1 VNRRRR
7 SDNSAVLLTYNGIQA
22 VLGVVVFL
30 SAVRLFPLEP
40 DITLTRTGGR
50 EGILLGLV
58 FWVVL
63 GLLGSTRIERL
74 HGHGVLTF
82 HTPFIVAALA
92 LGGPVAGGI
101 VAAVSTIERRELTEV
116 PWYGTLANHA
126 ALTISSIIG
135 GVVLVAARTA
145 LQPELSEPEAVELVA
160 ILAGGFTFTVLSTWL
175 AVGTVVL
182 RDRLSVRE
190 AVSIHDKSF
199 RSSAASELLLGWVL
213 AFTYLSVGW
222 WAALVAATL
231 VLVVW
236 RGHDALEISRY
247 DAMTGL
253 LTRSGFD
260 VCVSDA
266 IKAATR
272 QGRTAA
278 LVAIDL
284 DRFKAIN
291 DTYGHDAGDAVLREV
306 GARLQ
311 HAIRLTDA
319 AVRRG
324 GDEFSVLLAKVGDF
338 DTAQRLA
345 LRIHER
351 LCEPIE
357 LDHETVSVGASMGL
371 YLIEPSDRMPSVGR
385 LHDLADVL
393 MYEAK
398 RAGEPL
404 RVARLQRR
412 EPVVTEGVGP
422 GAPAV
427 AAFVREPMARPE
439 GFEPPTY

>member
-1 VNRRRR
+1 MNGRRR
-7 SDNSAVLLTYNGIQA
+7 SDNSPALLAYNGVQI
-22 VLGVVVFL
+22 VLGLIIVVW
-30 SAVRLFPLEP
+30 AAQRFPL
-40 DITLTRTGGR
+40 DQQITLTRSGGR

-58 FWVVL
+58 FWVAL

-126 ALTISSIIG
+126 ALTISSVTG
-135 GVVLVAARTA
+135 GVILLATRAA
-145 LQPELSEPEAVELVA
+145 LQPELNEPQAVELVA
-160 ILAGGFTFTVLSTWL
+160 ILVGAFAFTVLSTWL

-182 RDRLSVRE
+182 RDRLSIRE
-190 AVSIHDKSF
+190 AISVHDKSF
-199 RSSAASELLLGWVL
+199 RPTAASEVLLGWVL
-213 AFTYLSVGW
+213 AFTYLTAGW
-222 WAALVAATL
+222 WAALIVATL

-236 RGHDALEISRY
+236 QGYDALEISRH

-260 VCVSDA
+260 VCVNE
-266 IKAATR
+266 ATRSVAR
-272 QGRTAA
+272 QGRTSA
-278 LVAIDL
+278 LIAIDL
-284 DRFKAIN
+284 DRFKAVN
-291 DTYGHDAGDAVLREV
+291 DTYGHEAGDDVLRAV

-311 HAIRLTDA
+311 ASIRMTDA

-324 GDEFSVLLAKVGDF
+324 GDEFSVLLVNVGSVDNA
-338 DTAQRLA
+338 TRRAM
-345 LRIHER
+345 RIHER

-357 LDHETVSVGASMGL
+357 LDRETVDVGASMGL
-371 YLIEPSDRMPSVGR
+371 YMIEQSDRMPSVGR
-385 LHDLADVL
+385 MHDLADVL

-404 RVARLQRR
+404 RVGRR
-412 EPVVTEGVGP
+412 GGRELAPPAEAMAPGVTP
-422 GAPAV
+422 STLATP
-427 AAFVREPMARPE
+427 
-439 GFEPPTY
+439 

>member
-1 VNRRRR
+1 MNRRRR
-7 SDNSAVLLTYNGIQA
+7 SDNSPALLAYNTAQI
-22 VLGVVVFL
+22 VLGVVLFAW
-30 SAVRLFPLEP
+30 AVWSFPL
-40 DITLTRTGGR
+40 DQQITLTRSGGR
-50 EGILLGLV
+50 EGILLGLL
-58 FWVVL
+58 FWVLL

-82 HTPFIVAALA
+82 HTPFIAAALA

-135 GVVLVAARTA
+135 GVVLLAARSA
-145 LQPELSEPEAVELVA
+145 LQPELAEPQAVELVA
-160 ILAGGFTFTVLSTWL
+160 ILVGSFTFTVLSAWL

-190 AVSIHDKSF
+190 AMSIHDKAF
-199 RSSAASELLLGWVL
+199 RPTAASEVLLGWVL
-213 AFTYLSVGW
+213 AFTYLAVGW

-236 RGHDALEISRY
+236 QGYDALEISRH

-253 LTRSGFD
+253 LTRAGFD
-260 VCVSDA
+260 GCMADA
-266 IKAATR
+266 VRSATR
-272 QGRTAA
+272 QGRTSA

-291 DTYGHDAGDAVLREV
+291 DTYGHEAGDDVLRAV

-311 HAIRLTDA
+311 ASIRLTDA

-324 GDEFSVLLAKVGDF
+324 GDEFSVLLVNVGSLDN
-338 DTAQRLA
+338 ARALA
-345 LRIHER
+345 LRIHDR

-357 LDHETVSVGASMGL
+357 LDHVTVEIGASMGL
-371 YLIEPSDRMPSVGR
+371 YLIEQTERMPSVGR
-385 LHDLADVL
+385 MHDLADVV

-398 RAGEPL
+398 RAGEPIH
-404 RVARLQRR
+404 VARRGAR
-412 EPVVTEGVGP
+412 EPSAMAEAPGP
-422 GAPAV
+422 SV
-427 AAFVREPMARPE
+427 S
-439 GFEPPTY
+439 PPTLAVD

>member
-1 VNRRRR
+1 MNRRRR
-7 SDNSAVLLTYNGIQA
+7 FDNSPALLAYNGLQVA
-22 VLGVVVFL
+22 LGVAIFVW
-30 SAVRLFPLEP
+30 AVWQFPL
-40 DITLTRTGGR
+40 DQQITLTQSGGR

-58 FWVVL
+58 YWVLL

-126 ALTISSIIG
+126 ALTISTVIG
-135 GVVLVAARTA
+135 GVVLVATRSV
-145 LQPELSEPEAVELVA
+145 LQPELSEPQAVELVA
-160 ILAGGFTFTVLSTWL
+160 ILIGSFTFTVLSAWL

-182 RDRLSVRE
+182 RDRLTVRE
-190 AVSIHDKSF
+190 AVSIHDRAF
-199 RSSAASELLLGWVL
+199 RPTAASEVLLGWIL

-222 WAALVAATL
+222 WAALIVATL

-236 RGHDALEISRY
+236 QGYDAVEVSRH

-253 LTRSGFD
+253 LTRAGFD
-260 VCVSDA
+260 VCVGDA
-266 IKAATR
+266 IKASTR

-278 LVAIDL
+278 LIAIDL

-291 DTYGHDAGDAVLREV
+291 DTYGHQAGDDVLRAI

-311 HAIRLTDA
+311 HSIRLSDA

-324 GDEFSVLLAKVGDF
+324 GDEFSVLLTNVGDV
-338 DTAQRLA
+338 DNATRLA
-345 LRIHER
+345 LRIHDL
-351 LCEPIE
+351 LCEPVE
-357 LDHETVSVGASMGL
+357 LDQATVEVGASMGL
-371 YLIEPSDRMPSVGR
+371 YLVEVSDRMPSVGR
-385 LHDLADVL
+385 MHDLADMA

-398 RAGEPL
+398 REGEPL
-404 RVARLQRR
+404 HLVRR
-412 EPVVTEGVGP
+412 GTPAGRGRGLGTEPYAG
-422 GAPAV
+422 
-427 AAFVREPMARPE
+427 
-439 GFEPPTY
+439 